1 MFKGVYNGTKSLM
14 RLIKP
19 KPEEIFLQTVSMW
32 IFQLKFSVIDT
43 PRDFVKDTCSMGN
56 LLVVRDGL
64 SDK

>member
-1 MFKGVYNGTKSLM
+1 M

-19 KPEEIFLQTVSMW
+19 KVEEIFLQTVSMW